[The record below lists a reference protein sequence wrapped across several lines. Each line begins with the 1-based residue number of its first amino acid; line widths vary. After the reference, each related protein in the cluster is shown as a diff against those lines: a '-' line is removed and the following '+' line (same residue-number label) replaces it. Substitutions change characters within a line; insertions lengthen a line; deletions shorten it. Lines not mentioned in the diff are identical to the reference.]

1 MKFNIF
7 VSKEFAFPVIF
18 ARIFIDTHF
27 EFGLKNKSAGRL
39 FWHFSFLEFMGGY
52 KRNYVQVSTWMI
64 LNSTFRSNYKAI
76 FLAAKNWS
84 NSTDHLH
91 YYSTAQRCI
100 LVKSRAVKK
109 CRQAFLTF
117 FFSRVYGGLQKYLP
131 EWSWIVLFAP
141 ITRLYF

>member
-1 MKFNIF
+1 MYHFLNSMVYFSPGVIFLHSVLQLPTKQNKLKNITYMKFNIF
-7 VSKEFAFPVIF
+7 LGKEFAFPVIF

-91 YYSTAQRCI
+91 YSTTQRWI
-100 LVKSRAVKK
+100 LVKSCSVKK
-109 CRQAFLTF
+109 DN
-117 FFSRVYGGLQKYLP
+117 
-131 EWSWIVLFAP
+131 
-141 ITRLYF
+141 

>member
-7 VSKEFAFPVIF
+7 LGKEFAFPVIF

-91 YYSTAQRCI
+91 YSTTQRCI
-100 LVKSRAVKK
+100 LVKSRSVKK
-109 CRQAFLTF
+109 DN
-117 FFSRVYGGLQKYLP
+117 S
-131 EWSWIVLFAP
+131 
-141 ITRLYF
+141 